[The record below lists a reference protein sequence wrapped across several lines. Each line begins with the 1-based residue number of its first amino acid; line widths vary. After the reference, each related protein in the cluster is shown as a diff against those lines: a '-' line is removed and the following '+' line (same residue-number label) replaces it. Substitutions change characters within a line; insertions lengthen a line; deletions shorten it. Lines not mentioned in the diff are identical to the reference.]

1 MGRDAARLA
10 AVREGLAQVLSRM
23 EDLWSRASCSR
34 AIARLRW
41 RSCGLYGLP
50 GGQMLGS
57 GPTSHPFLAEI
68 AGNAAGD
75 LLRVAGEGGRAIEP
89 GDLYLG
95 NDPRAG
101 GGGLDDLCY
110 LAPVCAGG
118 TPVGL
123 LGMAGAYP
131 AVSRGGVRLAP
142 ELRHEGTVIPWVRIR
157 AGGKPARELLEV
169 LAENLGLR
177 EVFAG
182 EVDLIARVLAAGE
195 EGIASLTAR
204 YGTEPYLGA
213 LDALRAGCEAGLA
226 RLLARLPEGR
236 PEDPLRAPVVA
247 YREAGRIVLD
257 ATGLPGAGLPAV
269 PRPLALAALRLAVK
283 EVFHPEVPSLPGVG
297 GWEQGAWEIRLPP
310 DPPPTA
316 PPPPATAAR
325 FLAAQAVVDFAVAA
339 FADLFP
345 HLAHAPGPAGLSQL
359 DLQGERADGSRYAA
373 RLFLGAGAG
382 ASVWGDGLHHT
393 TPLVD
398 PGTLRPLVEVE
409 EEVPVRFL
417 RFALREDSA
426 GPGQYRGGAG
436 AVLALTLTE
445 GRAEVRAVV
454 GGAARG
460 LRGGL
465 RGSGG
470 RLLHETAGGGAQAW
484 EGPATVALSLAAGDR
499 LTLETPGGA
508 GWGIP
513 YRRSIMRVEED
524 AGAGLVS
531 RDAARR
537 QYGVVFDPAGVKDD
551 LLTYRL
557 RKYLLNTLAIE
568 DLVAGE
574 ALLD

>member
-1 MGRDAARLA
+1 
-10 AVREGLAQVLSRM
+10 
-23 EDLWSRASCSR
+23 
-34 AIARLRW
+34 
-41 RSCGLYGLP
+41 
-50 GGQMLGS
+50 
-57 GPTSHPFLAEI
+57 
-68 AGNAAGD
+68 
-75 LLRVAGEGGRAIEP
+75 
-89 GDLYLG
+89 
-95 NDPRAG
+95 
-101 GGGLDDLCY
+101 
-110 LAPVCAGG
+110 
-118 TPVGL
+118 
-123 LGMAGAYP
+123 
-131 AVSRGGVRLAP
+131 
-142 ELRHEGTVIPWVRIR
+142 
-157 AGGKPARELLEV
+157 
-169 LAENLGLR
+169 
-177 EVFAG
+177 
-182 EVDLIARVLAAGE
+182 
-195 EGIASLTAR
+195 
-204 YGTEPYLGA
+204 
-213 LDALRAGCEAGLA
+213 
-226 RLLARLPEGR
+226 
-236 PEDPLRAPVVA
+236 
-247 YREAGRIVLD
+247 
-257 ATGLPGAGLPAV
+257 
-269 PRPLALAALRLAVK
+269 
-283 EVFHPEVPSLPGVG
+283 
-297 GWEQGAWEIRLPP
+297 
-310 DPPPTA
+310 
-316 PPPPATAAR
+316 
-325 FLAAQAVVDFAVAA
+325 VDFAVAA
-339 FADLFP
+339 FAGHFP

-398 PGTLRPLVEVE
+398 PGTLRPLEEVE

-470 RLLHETAGGGAQAW
+470 RLLHETAGRGAQAW

-557 RKYLLNTLAIE
+557 RKYLLSTLAIE
-568 DLVAGE
+568 DLVAGG